1 MSSFGIL
8 FVAFI
13 IFVSHIPPLQYLF
26 VATIALLQ
34 AKALQEYYQLAKHK
48 GLQPLVISPV
58 LSSILYIVAHYFFGV
73 DQIVVPFLFLFMALA
88 ILRLFSKQENAIA
101 NAAVTVFGIVY
112 VTIPLSFLIDINFVH
127 GSIWLVY
134 LLITTKIADMA
145 AYFAGK
151 LLGSH
156 PLAPTLSPKKT
167 IEGAVAGLL
176 GSIIASICFTSVV
189 DLSFEEA
196 FILGALIGVI
206 SQVGDLAE
214 SLFKRDAQVKDS
226 STLPGFGGML
236 DLVDSLIFTTP
247 ILYFWLHA

>member
-8 FVAFI
+8 LVAFI
-13 IFVSHIPPLQYLF
+13 IYFSHTSPLQYLF

-34 AKALQEYYQLAKHK
+34 AKALAEYYQLAKKK
-48 GLQPLVISPV
+48 GLEPHVILPV
-58 LSSILYIVAHYFFGV
+58 LCSILYIVAHYFFGV
-73 DQIVVPFLFLFMALA
+73 DQVVVPFLFLFMALA

-101 NAAVTVFGIVY
+101 NAAVTVFGVVY

-134 LLITTKIADMA
+134 LLITTKMADTA

-167 IEGAVAGLL
+167 IEGAIAGLL
-176 GSIIASICFTSVV
+176 GSILTSVAFTSIV
-189 DLSFEEA
+189 DLPIEEA
-196 FILGALIGVI
+196 LVLGTLIGVI

-214 SLFKRDAQVKDS
+214 SLFKRDAAVKDS
-226 STLPGFGGML
+226 STIPGFGGML

-247 ILYFWLHA
+247 ILYFWIHA